1 MTPMGPVDTFVEV
14 ISAGLTSLFGLN
26 YYAVVWAFVGA
37 LVALTRSEKMTRW
50 RAIFYVMFSTFIGAL
65 LGTAGAEFMKITTRS
80 VIAVM
85 SLLGGVG
92 WQGMIAILLKV
103 AEGRMRAFVPPAPSP
118 SSPPPKE
125 GSQ

>member
-1 MTPMGPVDTFVEV
+1 MIVPAGPVDAFVTV
-14 ISAGLTSLFGLN
+14 ISAGLVSLFGLN

-37 LVALTRSEKMTRW
+37 LVALTRSDKMTRW

-80 VIAVM
+80 IIAVM
-85 SLLGGVG
+85 ALLGGVG

-103 AEGRMRAFVPPAPSP
+103 AEGRIRALVPPASQ
-118 SSPPPKE
+118 PPKE